1 MSVDVTF
8 FEFTPFFSSCGQC
21 MSHDLI
27 SSHEGEVSFPSPT
40 FLVPLSSPLSS
51 PPPKPLA
58 S

>member
-40 FLVPLSSPLSS
+40 FLVPLSSP
-51 PPPKPLA
+51 PPKPLA